1 MKEKQLKFI
10 LEIKAPFRSM
20 FRHIANQNMKQKDE
34 KNPSKTGSE
43 KITEADQAEKTGK
56 GSKKEVPSK

>member
-10 LEIKAPFRSM
+10 LQIKAPFISM

-43 KITEADQAEKTGK
+43 KITEADQAEKTVK
-56 GSKKEVPSK
+56 GFKKEAPSK